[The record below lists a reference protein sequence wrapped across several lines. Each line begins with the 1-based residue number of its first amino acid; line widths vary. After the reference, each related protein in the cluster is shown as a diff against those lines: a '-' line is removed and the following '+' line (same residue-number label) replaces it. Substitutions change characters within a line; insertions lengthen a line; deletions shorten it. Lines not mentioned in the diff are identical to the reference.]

1 MAKSLDAARRPILR
15 HFRSA
20 GTLVLRRRE
29 LESIIDKNREE
40 WGLPKS
46 ILFKSVVDTLVDG
59 GELEVVR
66 LEPTEAKYSTKLR
79 YVRGAPSPYRIAVSL
94 ADGGYLTHGTAVFL
108 HQLTDQLPTVIY
120 VNREQSL
127 KPPGLTQLTQEGIA
141 RAFMGHQRRSNLA
154 YRYRDFV
161 LTVLSGKHTGRLEV
175 VSQTHDGE
183 ELPVTSLER
192 TLIDIAVRPDYA
204 GGVYQVLAAYRNAAE
219 RVSINR
225 LVATLKQMDYLYPYH
240 QAIGFYLDR
249 AGLPSD
255 RLDRLREF
263 GFRFDFYLTHG
274 LREPA
279 LDKSWRVYH
288 PKGF

>member
-1 MAKSLDAARRPILR
+1 MAKSLETARPAILR
-15 HFRSA
+15 HFRG
-20 GTLVLRRRE
+20 GTAQVYRRRE
-29 LESIIDKNREE
+29 LESIIEKKRGE
-40 WGLPKS
+40 WGITKAIS
-46 ILFKSVVDTLVDG
+46 FTSVVNALVEG

-66 LEPTEAKYSTKLR
+66 LEPTDARYDAKLR
-79 YVRGAPSPYRIAVSL
+79 YVHGTPSSFKVGLSL
-94 ADGGYLTHGTAVFL
+94 ADGSYLTHSTALFV
-108 HQLTDQLPTVIY
+108 HQLTDQLPTIIY

-127 KPPGLTQLTQEGIA
+127 KPPTVAQLAQDAIK
-141 RAFMGHQRRSNLA
+141 RAFLGHQRRSNLA

-161 LTVLSGKHTGRLEV
+161 LTILSGKHTGRLEV
-175 VSQTHDGE
+175 VTQAYGDD

-225 LVATLKQMDYLYPYH
+225 LVATLKQLDYLYPYH

-249 AGLPSD
+249 AGVPKE
-255 RLDRLREF
+255 RLDRLREL
-263 GFRFDFYLTHG
+263 GFRFDFYLAHG

-279 LDKSWRVYH
+279 YDESWHIHY
-288 PKGF
+288 PKGV